1 MVKDRIK
8 FKRRAPQPVDVHLT
22 LKMNFGD
29 EKDDA
34 ITVIDNRR
42 VPMVGSV
49 FTYRD
54 KIVRGFA
61 LLLVKTG
68 LAQPRV
74 ARELFPVLKLLRGRR
89 RP

>member
-1 MVKDRIK
+1 MIKDRRK
-8 FKRRAPQPVDVHLT
+8 FPRRRPKPVDVQLT

-29 EKDDA
+29 SHDDA

-49 FTYRD
+49 FSYRD
-54 KIVRGFA
+54 RIVRAFA

-74 ARELFPVLKLLRGRR
+74 ARELFPVLKLWKRR
-89 RP
+89 RA

>member
-1 MVKDRIK
+1 MIRDRRK
-8 FKRRAPQPVDVHLT
+8 PQRRAPQPVDVHLT
-22 LKMNFGD
+22 LKMNFG
-29 EKDDA
+29 EAKGDA

-49 FTYRD
+49 FAYRD
-54 KIVRGFA
+54 RIVRGFA

-74 ARELFPVLKLLRGRR
+74 ARELFPLLKVLRR
-89 RP
+89 KKS

>member
-1 MVKDRIK
+1 MVKERIK
-8 FKRRAPQPVDVHLT
+8 FKRRPPQPVDVHLT

-29 EKDDA
+29 KKDDA
-34 ITVIDNRR
+34 ITVIDDRR

-49 FTYRD
+49 FNYRD

-68 LAQPRV
+68 LAQPKV
-74 ARELFPVLKLLRGRR
+74 ARELFPVLNLLKRR

>member
-8 FKRRAPQPVDVHLT
+8 FKRRAPQPVDVNLT
-22 LKMNFGD
+22 LKMNFG
-29 EKDDA
+29 EKKDDA
-34 ITVIDNRR
+34 VTVIDNRR

-54 KIVRGFA
+54 RIVRGLA
-61 LLLVKTG
+61 MLLVKTG

-74 ARELFPVLKLLRGRR
+74 ARELLPVLKLLRRR